1 MTSMMKEDML
11 RSGYVQNERGLWRG
25 PPAWDERTPGI
36 HPFVREALLLKFGR
50 GADDVRVRASE
61 ERFEIVISRNFRI
74 DLLRVAR
81 SDLSVTRSRIIYEY
95 EDLNRA
101 LRVLTEELTPVES
114 TGAPSASDPRGMYL
128 HARDLTA
135 LSAASAGF
143 VDLS

>member
-1 MTSMMKEDML
+1 M
-11 RSGYVQNERGLWRG
+11 
-25 PPAWDERTPGI
+25 
-36 HPFVREALLLKFGR
+36 
-50 GADDVRVRASE
+50 RVRASE
-61 ERFEIVISRNFRI
+61 ESFEIVISRNFRI

-114 TGAPSASDPRGMYL
+114 TGPPSASDPQGMYL